1 MITIVGKMLTAYGS
15 GPSDVHCR
23 PGDYVVWKG
32 EGQERPVVVQKVN
45 PAERTA
51 MVLFTDTNSTELV
64 SLLELDPHG
73 STDPELFGT
82 PDEYGVGQGDIVF
95 IHPEGQ
101 TNGHVPPHVPRLGVL
116 EPWATEAPVYDEHAS
131 NLGWRKEMCTIGSS
145 LVTPRKITP
154 PALMKDSQE
163 SKGSLNW
170 LGHVT
175 SVSLLNPYFKTF
187 ASTYN
192 VVIATFRWQRRG
204 YAS

>member
-1 MITIVGKMLTAYGS
+1 MALAHLM
-15 GPSDVHCR
+15 
-23 PGDYVVWKG
+23 YVAGQVTMSSWKG

-101 TNGHVPPHVPRLGVL
+101 TNGTRSTICTPPRRIGTLGNGSTCIRRACLKPRLAEGNVHHWL
-116 EPWATEAPVYDEHAS
+116 KPRYATKDNAASPDE
-131 NLGWRKEMCTIGSS
+131 R
-145 LVTPRKITP
+145 
-154 PALMKDSQE
+154 Q
-163 SKGSLNW
+163 
-170 LGHVT
+170 
-175 SVSLLNPYFKTF
+175 
-187 ASTYN
+187 
-192 VVIATFRWQRRG
+192 
-204 YAS
+204 